1 MGRIDF
7 FFSLRISKCKMTEV
21 STISSKVAQSQE
33 PDRFR
38 RRRMLKLCLDFSFND
53 FLSIKF
59 VFDLIES

>member
-1 MGRIDF
+1 
-7 FFSLRISKCKMTEV
+7 MTEV
-21 STISSKVAQSQE
+21 STISSKVAQNQE
-33 PDRFR
+33 PDRRR